1 MVIVS
6 WKDGVKRHKA
16 MKSLATIIMLLL
28 LSGAVTAQGEIPLTR
43 QEKKA
48 LRQEEKR
55 QKEAMLAHNTSVALK
70 NEHFVMKADQVR
82 GKYGSSYVVNPVTN
96 FVAVEG
102 RDAYVQL
109 ASSSGIGFNGMGG
122 VTLKGRI
129 TSMEINQV
137 DKDGY
142 YTIVIST
149 MGNGGPLN
157 ITMNVNP
164 TGEVATAYIRTHY
177 GNRIEMTGEL
187 VPWTGTGKTVYK
199 GRENY

>member
-1 MVIVS
+1 
-6 WKDGVKRHKA
+6 
-16 MKSLATIIMLLL
+16 MKTIATAIMLLL
-28 LSGAVTAQGEIPLTR
+28 FSAAVTAQGGVPLTR

-55 QKEAMLAHNTSVALK
+55 QQEAIMAHNTTVALK
-70 NEHFVMKADQVR
+70 NEHFVLKADHVM
-82 GKYGSSYVVNPVTN
+82 GKYGASFVVNPVTN

-109 ASSSGIGFNGMGG
+109 ASSSAIGYNGMGG

-129 TSMEINQV
+129 TSMEIRQGGRN
-137 DKDGY
+137 GY
-142 YTIVIST
+142 HTIEIST

-157 ITMNVNP
+157 ITLNVNP